1 MAYELSEI
9 LILLTAAFLGG
20 ILNAVA
26 GGGSFLTLP
35 ALIFV
40 GAPAVT
46 ANATGTVALL
56 PGYFASAWGFRRQL
70 RGASPISL
78 PQLAGVSLFGGAV
91 GALLLL
97 LTSDEFFKQLVPWL
111 LLFATAMFAFAPR
124 LLKSNKK
131 ASVTKEHGESLA
143 GKPLYILGIFIVSIY
158 GGYFNGGLGI
168 MLLAL
173 LALLGHQNLLAM
185 NALKNLLSVALT
197 LIAVVLYAAG
207 NIVDYTAT
215 LTMTPAAIGG
225 GFFGAWLGQRVPAQ
239 YIRYTAIAS
248 GLIIAVLF
256 FIF

>member
-1 MAYELSEI
+1 MHFELPQI

-35 ALIFV
+35 ALIFA
-40 GAPAVT
+40 GAPAVA

-56 PGYFASAWGFRRQL
+56 PGYIASAWGFRKQL
-70 RGASPISL
+70 PNATPITLPKLTAISL
-78 PQLAGVSLFGGAV
+78 LGGTS

-97 LTSDEFFKQLVPWL
+97 VTTNETFQKLVPWL
-111 LLFATAMFAFAPR
+111 LLFATAIFAFGPR
-124 LLKSNKK
+124 LIKPTTQNTPK
-131 ASVTKEHGESLA
+131 LA
-143 GKPLYILGIFIVSIY
+143 PTPIYILGILIVSIY

-185 NALKNLLSVALT
+185 NALKNLLSAALT
-197 LIAVVLYAAG
+197 LIAVTVYAAG
-207 NIVDYTAT
+207 NVVDWTAT
-215 LTMTPAAIGG
+215 LLMTPAAIVG
-225 GFFGAWLGQRVPAQ
+225 GFFGAWLGQHVPAH

-248 GLIIAVLF
+248 GLLIAILF
-256 FIF
+256 FIL